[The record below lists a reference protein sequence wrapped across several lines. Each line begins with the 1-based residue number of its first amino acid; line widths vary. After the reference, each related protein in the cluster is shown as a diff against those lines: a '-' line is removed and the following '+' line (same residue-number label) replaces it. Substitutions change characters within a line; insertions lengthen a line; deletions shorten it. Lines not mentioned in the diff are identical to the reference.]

1 MKKKRIEKRRPTD
14 EEMSRAADTKLKR
27 YITRSALEWA
37 DRDPEIKRQMVA
49 QTFGYKLPDQAEKKQ
64 RELIA
69 YIDELAIQK
78 LKEDHKLAQIVVDA
92 RLRQVTEEMGLEI
105 EGEEWRRKP
114 LSVDDYIERAKKFK
128 ELKEV
133 MGVKEPG
140 FVDAFTDPKVIVAA
154 LQLIS
159 ELVGNKQVS
168 PTNNVV
174 LVSEDGEE
182 KEMTRQ
188 EYEQLKDGC
197 DTVNLKDMEIGEP
210 ISPGRGND
218 TASESETSNKA
229 DEGGGETG
237 AAGSVK

>member
-1 MKKKRIEKRRPTD
+1 MKKKRTEKRRPTD

-27 YITRSALEWA
+27 YITKAALEWA
-37 DRDPEIKRQMVA
+37 DRDPEIRSQMVA

-78 LKEDHKLAQIVVDA
+78 LKEDHKLAGIVVDA

-105 EGEEWRRKP
+105 EGEEWRKKP
-114 LSVDDYIERAKKFK
+114 FSVDDYIERAKKFK

-159 ELVGNKQVS
+159 ELVGNKQAS
-168 PTNNVV
+168 PANNVV

-188 EYEQLKDGC
+188 EYEQLKDGR

-210 ISPGRGND
+210 ISPGRGSD
-218 TASESETSNKA
+218 TASESETPNKA

-237 AAGSVK
+237 AAGSGK